1 MWSDRRSRAL
11 IKEERQVAWEREG
24 LDEANRVQ
32 VVPAYMTTG
41 DGPVDHYGDPVG
53 SVRQLA
59 AMVVNHG
66 NFTITDVAA
75 QFVSARAPA

>member
-1 MWSDRRSRAL
+1 M
-11 IKEERQVAWEREG
+11 
-24 LDEANRVQ
+24 
-32 VVPAYMTTG
+32 TG

-59 AMVVNHG
+59 ATVVNHG
-66 NFTITDVAA
+66 DFTITDVAA